1 MAKNAHL
8 TLSERIIIETCL
20 RDAMSFKQI
29 AQEVGKDPSTI
40 SKEVRNHFKVIEKD
54 SYNPCRHRRECKHFS
69 DICNPCK
76 CQFGKFCRQC
86 GKIKCYTCC
95 PDFEEMVCLKLQKP
109 PYVCNGCKERS
120 GCKLRR
126 HLYDAK
132 FAQNEYEAVRSES
145 RQGFATEPAELRR
158 IDDIISPL
166 VKQGQSIHQICINNA
181 DIIMLDE
188 RTIYNYID
196 AGLLSVG
203 NLDLPRKV
211 RYRARKKKKPLRV
224 DKQCHLGRTYED
236 FLEYMELH
244 PDIPVVEMDSVEGK
258 KGGKV
263 LLTLFFRNCNLMLA
277 YIRDTN
283 TARSVTEIIEG
294 LYQQLGRETFCKLFP
309 VILTDRGSEFT
320 DPVSL
325 ECDKWGE
332 VRTRVFYCDPQRS
345 NQKGGIEVTHEFI
358 RRILPKGTSFN
369 HLTQDDIALMM
380 SHINSY
386 TRKKLNNRSAHQLF
400 SFFYGDEILDRLDI
414 RQIPANDI
422 NLTPKLLKK

>member
-8 TLSERIIIETCL
+8 TLSERIIIESCL
-20 RDAMSFKQI
+20 RDGMSFKQI
-29 AQEVGKDPSTI
+29 AQEVDKDPSTI
-40 SKEVRNHFKVIEKD
+40 SKEIRGHYKVIEKE
-54 SYNPCRHRRECKHFS
+54 SFNPCSHRRECQHFS
-69 DICNPCK
+69 DICNPCQQK
-76 CQFGKFCRQC
+76 FGKFCRQC
-86 GKIKCYTCC
+86 NKVKCFAVCQ
-95 PDFEEMVCLKLQKP
+95 DFEKMVCLKLSKP
-109 PYVCNGCKERS
+109 PYVCNGCRERS
-120 GCKLRR
+120 HCKLRR

-132 FAQNEYEAVRSES
+132 FAQSEYEAVRSES

-158 IDDIISPL
+158 IDNIISPL
-166 VKQGQSIHQICINNA
+166 VKRGQSIHQICTNNA
-181 DIIMLDE
+181 DLIMLDE

-224 DKQCHLGRTYED
+224 DKQCHIGRTYED
-236 FLEYMELH
+236 FLEYMEAH
-244 PDIPVVEMDSVEGK
+244 PDIPVVEMDTVEGK
-258 KGGKV
+258 RGGKV

-277 YIRDTN
+277 YIRETN
-283 TARSVTEIIEG
+283 TARSVTEVIDN
-294 LYQQLGRETFCKLFP
+294 LYLDLGRETFCRLFP

-320 DPVSL
+320 DPVPL
-325 ECDKWGE
+325 ECDEWGE

-345 NQKGGIEVTHEFI
+345 DQKGGIEVTHEFI
-358 RRILPKGTSFN
+358 RRILPKGTSFS
-369 HLTQDDIALMM
+369 HLTQADISLMM

-400 SFFYGDEILDRLDI
+400 SFFYGDDILARLDI
-414 RQIPANDI
+414 RQISANDI